1 MQLYSY
7 YRSTAAYR
15 VRIALNIKG
24 LDYEVIPVNLLKDD
38 GEQFSA
44 AYKAINP
51 QSRVPTLIDGSHT
64 LMQSPAIL
72 EYLEERYPERKLLPA
87 DPVVRAKL
95 RAIANIIACDI
106 HPLNNAG
113 VLKYLKS
120 DMKVTD
126 EQKDAWYK
134 HWVALGFTAIE
145 RMLQADPDVGRCVY
159 GDEPTLADLVLI
171 PQVYNAHRFHCSMD
185 DYPTIARINEYCL
198 SLPAF
203 AEARPELQPDVPAV
217 D

>member
-24 LDYEVIPVNLLKDD
+24 LDYEIIPVNLLKED

-51 QSRVPTLIDGSHT
+51 QSRVPTLIDGKNT

-72 EYLEERYPERKLLPA
+72 EYLEECYPEPGILPA

-145 RMLQADPDVGRCVY
+145 RMLQSDPDVGRCVY
-159 GDEPTLADLVLI
+159 GDEPTLTDLVLI
-171 PQVYNAHRFHCSMD
+171 PQVYNAHRFNCPMEN
-185 DYPTIARINEYCL
+185 YPTIARINEYCL
-198 SLPAF
+198 GLPAF
-203 AEARPELQPDVPAV
+203 AEARPELQPDAPK
-217 D
+217 